1 MPALNRAAESRE
13 LARLIQ
19 AFLRA
24 ETDIVNEI
32 ARLRQ
37 RGLADYH
44 AEAAL
49 ERVQT
54 ILRRLVD
61 ESWTYVPRM
70 IEREFYVQHPEARK
84 PLDIPETAAKHA
96 SGYAN
101 AAALTGEQTDIVQR
115 LTMNLM
121 GEIDAAAATVTATL
135 QSALIGRVEPD
146 IFRRVGLEQV
156 LAMEA
161 TGRGAYKELPK
172 FVEALRREGV
182 TAFIDR
188 AGRHWSLYTYGSMVL
203 RTTTRQAEVLSVLTR
218 DPEHDLYKISSHNTT
233 CKKCAPLE

>member
-1 MPALNRAAESRE
+1 MPALNRKPQRQE
-13 LARLIQ
+13 LQRLIQ

-84 PLDIPETAAKHA
+84 PLDIPETAAK
-96 SGYAN
+96 
-101 AAALTGEQTDIVQR
+101 Q
-115 LTMNLM
+115 
-121 GEIDAAAATVTATL
+121 
-135 QSALIGRVEPD
+135 IGRAHV
-146 IFRRVGLEQV
+146 
-156 LAMEA
+156 
-161 TGRGAYKELPK
+161 
-172 FVEALRREGV
+172 
-182 TAFIDR
+182 
-188 AGRHWSLYTYGSMVL
+188 
-203 RTTTRQAEVLSVLTR
+203 
-218 DPEHDLYKISSHNTT
+218 
-233 CKKCAPLE
+233 